1 MVRHKDTRMTNTT
14 NRLRP
19 GKAYEHTIFG
29 LLTVEGF
36 DVYHPI
42 VDDQAIDGIIRVRGE
57 GAELPRYF
65 ELQVKGSKTWGG
77 IRCKVQKLTKQG
89 VLILYCAA
97 EREILWFLYEELAT
111 LFPARNPDWGDIFLN
126 KENVA
131 KYKLEGRDKPAELLK
146 RL

>member
-1 MVRHKDTRMTNTT
+1 MANIT

-19 GKAYEHTIFG
+19 GKSYEHTIFG
-29 LLTVEGF
+29 LLTLEGF

-57 GAELPRYF
+57 GSASPRYF
-65 ELQVKGSKTWGG
+65 ELQVKGSQTWGG

-97 EREILWFLYEELAT
+97 EREILWFLYEELAAF
-111 LFPARNPDWGDIFLN
+111 FPTRNPEWGDIFLN
-126 KENVA
+126 KQNVA
-131 KYKLEGRDKPAELLK
+131 NFKAERRDKLTELLK

>member
-1 MVRHKDTRMTNTT
+1 MTNIT

-19 GKAYEHTIFG
+19 GKSYEHTIFG
-29 LLTVEGF
+29 LLTLEGF

-57 GAELPRYF
+57 NAELPRYF
-65 ELQVKGSKTWGG
+65 ELQVKGAKTWSG
-77 IRCKVQKLTKQG
+77 IRCKVKKLTRQG

-97 EREILWFLYEELAT
+97 EREILWFLYEELAA
-111 LFPARNPDWGDIFLN
+111 LFPTRNPEWGDIFLN

-131 KYKLEGRDKPAELLK
+131 KYKAEGRDKPAELLK